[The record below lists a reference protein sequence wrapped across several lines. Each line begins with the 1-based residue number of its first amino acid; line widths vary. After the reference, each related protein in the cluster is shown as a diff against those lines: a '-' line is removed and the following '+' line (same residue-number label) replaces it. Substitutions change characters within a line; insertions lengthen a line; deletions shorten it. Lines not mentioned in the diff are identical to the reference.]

1 MAEFDIPAIALSY
14 VKISFKCNNTN
25 CYGFINSDLLQV
37 PLPNSEGENHSESLE
52 EEDYVLECPVCS
64 KKYEVSIGC
73 GFGRAYVYLPELDED
88 ETKVEILTFDDISE
102 FDSDQIDAFLTNP
115 DSLGK
120 FMVEIGKLRF
130 LLNSDFP
137 KEEINQIIYKQIF
150 SGAITCLEEYL
161 ADLLINRVLRDDD
174 LFWKYVDVKL
184 DSNNT
189 KQSSKKGKKSRK
201 GVEELVKKKL
211 LNTVYHKIIDIDKIY
226 STVFDI
232 SFPAYE
238 DVCKIIQDRHDMV
251 HRNGKTKD
259 GVILLLHK
267 GYINRTIDII
277 VRFVENLD
285 NRINRNR
292 NPDLPF

>member
-14 VKISFKCNNTN
+14 VKISFQCNNTN
-25 CYGFINSDLLQV
+25 CYGIIKSDLLQV
-37 PLPNSEGENHSESLE
+37 PLPNSEGENHSESLK

-64 KKYEVSIGC
+64 KKYGVFIGC
-73 GFGRAYVYLPELDED
+73 GFGGAYVNLPDIDED
-88 ETKVEILTFDDISE
+88 ETKVDILTFDDINE

-130 LLNSDFP
+130 LINLDFP
-137 KEEINQIIYKQIF
+137 NEEIYQIIYKLTF

-161 ADLLINRVLRDDD
+161 ADLLINKVLRDDD
-174 LFWKYVDVKL
+174 VFWKYFDAL
-184 DSNNT
+184 PDSKNT
-189 KQSSKKGKKSRK
+189 IHNSIKVKKSRK

-211 LNTVYHKIIDIDKIY
+211 LNTLYHRIVDVDKIY

-232 SFPAYE
+232 SFPAYG

-267 GYINRTIDII
+267 GYVNRTIDTIA
-277 VRFVENLD
+277 RFVEDLD
-285 NRINRNR
+285 NRINGNR